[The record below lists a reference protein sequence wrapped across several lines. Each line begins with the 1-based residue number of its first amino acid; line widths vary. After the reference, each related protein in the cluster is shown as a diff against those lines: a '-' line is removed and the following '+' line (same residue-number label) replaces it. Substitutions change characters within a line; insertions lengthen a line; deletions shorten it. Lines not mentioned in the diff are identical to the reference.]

1 MKFEFTT
8 FIIDLSIIM
17 LMIWNLKIFVLN
29 KTDKADIR
37 KVIED
42 IPIYIR
48 MLFCLFIDILMGFI
62 LLIDIGLL
70 GGDRRWLMTLVI
82 WSGWIWL
89 LFILYKLRRNR
100 MIYTQCHGVQG
111 DMRLGAWI
119 ILGLMLAFVNL
130 CLSH

>member
-37 KVIED
+37 MVIED

-89 LFILYKLRRNR
+89 LFILYKLRRNI

-111 DMRLGAWI
+111 DMRLGAWL

>member
-37 KVIED
+37 MVIED

-89 LFILYKLRRNR
+89 FFILYKLRRNR

-111 DMRLGAWI
+111 DMRLGAWL

>member
-37 KVIED
+37 MVIED

-111 DMRLGAWI
+111 DMRLGIWL

>member
-37 KVIED
+37 MVIED
-42 IPIYIR
+42 IPIYLR

-89 LFILYKLRRNR
+89 FFILYKLRRNR

-111 DMRLGAWI
+111 GMRLGAWL
-119 ILGLMLAFVNL
+119 ILGLMLALANL
-130 CLSH
+130 YSSH

>member
-111 DMRLGAWI
+111 DMRLDAWI

-130 CLSH
+130 CSSH

>member
-130 CLSH
+130 CSSH

>member
-70 GGDRRWLMTLVI
+70 GGDRSWLMTLVI

-130 CLSH
+130 CSSH

>member
-37 KVIED
+37 MVIED

-89 LFILYKLRRNR
+89 LLLYKLRRNR

-111 DMRLGAWI
+111 DMRLGAWL

>member
-17 LMIWNLKIFVLN
+17 LMMWNLKIFVLN

-37 KVIED
+37 MVIED

-89 LFILYKLRRNR
+89 LFILYKCIR
-100 MIYTQCHGVQG
+100 
-111 DMRLGAWI
+111 
-119 ILGLMLAFVNL
+119 
-130 CLSH
+130 